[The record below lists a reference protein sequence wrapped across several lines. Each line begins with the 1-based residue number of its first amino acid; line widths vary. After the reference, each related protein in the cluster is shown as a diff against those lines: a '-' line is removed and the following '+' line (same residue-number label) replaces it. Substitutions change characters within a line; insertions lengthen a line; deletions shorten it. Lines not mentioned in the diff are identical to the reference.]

1 MKTFRIA
8 LIATALAVV
17 ATPSTA
23 AAGAGQ
29 EAVRDLADA
38 AAELVAEEQALVA
51 SVAADPTA
59 STARLRV
66 VDGTGTM
73 VLEQF
78 DDLGVQLSAASRAVL
93 NPLPADGE
101 GFAPPAPVYDAA
113 LADLMRI
120 SATPDAALPIEA
132 SSSGPALGLLAVAAM
147 SLLVLGA
154 AALANSLRRRESDD
168 ELAAMAW
175 SDGLTG
181 LANRRRLD
189 HDIVKPDLD
198 EPVAV
203 IMIDVDHFKSV
214 NDRFGHQEGDEIL
227 RRVAAMLSSHVR
239 YDDIVYR
246 YGGEEFCILLPGA
259 SREDALGVADRML
272 QAARSIELP
281 RRLGP
286 HDLGGR
292 RPHRRRRRG
301 RRRHHRR
308 DRRQGTHRCEGRRT
322 RSRDRCR
329 RGRTLARLTTP
340 TPPDGPDPARSPI

>member
-1 MKTFRIA
+1 MFRTA

-17 ATPSTA
+17 VTPSTV
-23 AAGAGQ
+23 AAGAGDD
-29 EAVRDLADA
+29 AVRELADA
-38 AAELVAEEQALVA
+38 AAELVAEEQTLVA
-51 SVAADPTA
+51 SAAADPAA

-78 DDLGVQLSAASRAVL
+78 DDLGVQLSAASRAAL
-93 NPLPADGE
+93 SPLPADGE
-101 GFAPPAPVYDAA
+101 GFAPPAQVYDAA
-113 LADLMRI
+113 LDDLMRI
-120 SATPDAALPIEA
+120 SATPAAALPAETG
-132 SSSGPALGLLAVAAM
+132 SNGPALGLLAVAAM

-189 HDIVKPDLD
+189 HDIASPDMD
-198 EPVAV
+198 DTVAV
-203 IMIDVDHFKSV
+203 IMVDVDHFKSV

-227 RRVAAMLSSHVR
+227 RRVAAMLSAHVR

-259 SREDALGVADRML
+259 THDDALGVADRML
-272 QAARSIELP
+272 EAARTIVLPDQSNLTISVGVARTDDIEIADVATTVETADKALIAAKTA
-281 RRLGP
+281 G
-286 HDLGGR
+286 
-292 RPHRRRRRG
+292 
-301 RRRHHRR
+301 R
-308 DRRQGTHRCEGRRT
+308 DRIVDATTVE
-322 RSRDRCR
+322 
-329 RGRTLARLTTP
+329 LT
-340 TPPDGPDPARSPI
+340 PA

>member
-17 ATPSTA
+17 AAPSTV
-23 AAGAGQ
+23 AAGA
-29 EAVRDLADA
+29 EDDAVRELADA
-38 AAELVAEEQALVA
+38 AAELVAEEQTLVA
-51 SVAADPTA
+51 TTAADPTV

-73 VLEQF
+73 LLEQF
-78 DDLGVQLSAASRAVL
+78 DELGVQLTAASRAVL
-93 NPLPADGE
+93 SPLPADGQ
-101 GFAPPAPVYDAA
+101 GFAPPTQVYDAA
-113 LADLMRI
+113 LDDLMRI
-120 SATPDAALPIEA
+120 SATPAAALPVET
-132 SSSGPALGLLAVAAM
+132 SSNGPALGLLAVAAM

-189 HDIVKPDLD
+189 HDIAEPDLD

-203 IMIDVDHFKSV
+203 IMVDVDHFKSV
-214 NDRFGHQEGDEIL
+214 NDRFGHQAGDEIL
-227 RRVAAMLSSHVR
+227 RRVAAMLSAHVR

-259 SREDALGVADRML
+259 TCDDALGVADRVL
-272 QAARSIELP
+272 EAARAIVLPDETNLTISVGVARTDDVRIADVATTVQTADKALIAAKTAGRDRIVDAATIEL
-281 RRLGP
+281 
-286 HDLGGR
+286 
-292 RPHRRRRRG
+292 
-301 RRRHHRR
+301 
-308 DRRQGTHRCEGRRT
+308 
-322 RSRDRCR
+322 
-329 RGRTLARLTTP
+329 TP
-340 TPPDGPDPARSPI
+340 A